1 MQRVLVLAAA
11 LVGLV
16 PAVAQAEQ
24 RIAVLETTVEGG
36 ADPVVGS
43 QVTARL
49 AEVLGAR
56 PGVKVMA
63 PDDIRALLEQEAN
76 LQMMGC
82 DDDSC
87 LAEIGG
93 ALGADLLVKSRVTKL
108 EKAFAVSLSAVD
120 PNRAA
125 AVGRSSQTWG
135 GESIALLELVSAMV
149 EVVLPEAPGPVV
161 GAIELTGA
169 EEGSQILVD
178 DQVRGTVPAGQMGN
192 IPVGGHLVRVVKDG
206 YKPAERWVVVRRGR
220 TTTVAAQQEALESKP
235 FYATWW
241 FWTIAGVAVAGAAAG
256 TAVALSSGSDSATG
270 VNVSANADSA
280 FTGGR

>member
-1 MQRVLVLAAA
+1 MPD
-11 LVGLV
+11 
-16 PAVAQAEQ
+16 PA
-24 RIAVLETTVEGG
+24 RDYRLKS
-36 ADPVVGS
+36 P
-43 QVTARL
+43 ARK
-49 AEVLGAR
+49 VLGAR
-56 PGVKVMA
+56 PGVKVIA

-169 EEGSQILVD
+169 ERGFVLLAEG
-178 DQVRGTVPAGQMGN
+178 AGRA
-192 IPVGGHLVRVVKDG
+192 LADG
-206 YKPAERWVVVRRGR
+206 RSSNRFS
-220 TTTVAAQQEALESKP
+220 VAAA
-235 FYATWW
+235 
-241 FWTIAGVAVAGAAAG
+241 
-256 TAVALSSGSDSATG
+256 
-270 VNVSANADSA
+270 
-280 FTGGR
+280 